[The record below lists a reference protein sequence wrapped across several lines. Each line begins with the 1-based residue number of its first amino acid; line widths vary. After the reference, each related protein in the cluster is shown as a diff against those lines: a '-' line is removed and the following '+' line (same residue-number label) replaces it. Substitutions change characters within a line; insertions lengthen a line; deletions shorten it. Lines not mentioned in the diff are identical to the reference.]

1 MSWNYRVLQNENSVA
16 IYEVYYDENGD
27 PRSCTMSP
35 VSPIGEDVEGLK
47 KDLEMMKQ
55 AFDKPVLDY
64 EDF

>member
-1 MSWNYRVLQNENSVA
+1 MVRKGDS
-16 IYEVYYDENGD
+16 IGIHEVYYGEDGE

-47 KDLEMMKQ
+47 KDLEMMEQ